1 MHDRSDWM
9 DRYEHWHD
17 RNGVNLGLRPGASE
31 AELAACERVI
41 GRSLPADFRAW
52 LQRHNGQDMERHCEF
67 APGCNWLASAEGIAR
82 QWLDEAQWADDDDVG
97 GEPQCRGRVRSLV
110 FDKGRIPIAGS
121 LYWDGDRVYL
131 DFSPGPQGTPGQ
143 VIALTSECDF
153 EVLGTSFGAFMRSYV
168 ALLERG
174 DLRAAPDGLG
184 LPRDF
189 RGHPAEWLAQRLAQ
203 TASATAASLT
213 KKSPDPPAAALAP
226 GSVGSSTAAKTRS
239 ATTASTTKT
248 PTSKTS
254 TTKTSTSKTSTT
266 KTPTS
271 KTSTTKTP
279 PAKTAKAKT
288 SAVGTPAAGQTSRTP
303 SSRTAKRTRDS

>member
-1 MHDRSDWM
+1 MHDCSDWM
-9 DRYEHWHD
+9 ERYEHWHD
-17 RNGVNLGLRPGASE
+17 RNGVNLGLRPGAAE
-31 AELAACERVI
+31 AELVACERVI
-41 GRSLPADFRAW
+41 GRPLPADFRAW

-82 QWLDEAQWADDDDVG
+82 QWLDEAQWAEDDDVG
-97 GEPQCRGRVRSLV
+97 GEPQCRGRVRSVV

-153 EVLGTSFGAFMRSYV
+153 EVLGSSFGAFMRGYV

-203 TASATAASLT
+203 AGSVRAASAM
-213 KKSPDPPAAALAP
+213 KKSVDRAPAAAESDPA
-226 GSVGSSTAAKTRS
+226 SVHSGPTVTARSATKVRAAKTSPANAS
-239 ATTASTTKT
+239 AAKASTPKA
-248 PTSKTS
+248 S
-254 TTKTSTSKTSTT
+254 T
-266 KTPTS
+266 
-271 KTSTTKTP
+271 
-279 PAKTAKAKT
+279 AKT
-288 SAVGTPAAGQTSRTP
+288 SAAKASTAKAPAVARASRTP
-303 SSRTAKRTRDS
+303 SSRTAKRTRDR